1 MAQDLRHYEVA
12 IVRWCG
18 EFVCG
23 RITREF
29 FDYWHGRPEEDL
41 LAFMTAWEPGERD
54 PGVPPARSDGTTP
67 VEWYEFDDV
76 EHISNAVAN
85 NNFVRVTEVVPDEN
99 SGGFQAKPGGYEE
112 LFEISEIAGKMPE
125 GFLTCVRKIEIDQE
139 TDEPESPVI
148 VGKSLAKGVDTFAIC
163 SINGPFDI
171 RKLSISYISFDGDD
185 VVDGIAYDGNSLEI
199 DGYSSDGKGMMFYVG
214 DLRTSSAE
222 STAEIADGPAAAPPG
237 RLRLLAGSVWPS
249 ISTTLKAI
257 FSLFGFPVFL
267 LAMIGAA
274 KYLQLFNLIELKGL
288 ALRIIETQADILD
301 QIAEAAADYGV
312 KFPAVLADAAVMYLS
327 VGNTMARAEKDD
339 LVSVDN
345 DDLNHWELFKEWI
358 SKGRVDSLVL
368 SLPKIARDGFVRLFW
383 PLMVLYRLKTP
394 FVVTGPGPTGDTINS
409 SVPRRELVDFAQMVT
424 EAHGTWK
431 GQSIQDF
438 RQIFLWHVIL
448 VAGATALSAHAFR
461 LMG

>member
-1 MAQDLRHYEVA
+1 MTQLRYFEIS
-12 IVRWCG
+12 IVQWCG

-23 RITREF
+23 RVTREF
-29 FDYWHGRPEEDL
+29 FDYWKGRPEEDL
-41 LAFMTAWEPGERD
+41 AVFMTTWDQDERD
-54 PGVPPARSDGTTP
+54 AGVPPVRSDGSAP
-67 VEWYEFDDV
+67 GNWHELDDV
-76 EHISNAVAN
+76 EHISNAVTN
-85 NNFVRVTEVVPDEN
+85 NNIVRVIEVEPDGVD
-99 SGGFQAKPGGYEE
+99 GGFRQKPGGYQED
-112 LFEISEIAGKMPE
+112 FEIAAISGEMPE
-125 GFLTCVRKIEIDQE
+125 SFLKCVRSIEVDQD
-139 TDEPESPVI
+139 TDDPADPVI
-148 VGKSLAKGVDTFAIC
+148 VSKALAKGADTVARC
-163 SINGPFDI
+163 ETTGPFDI
-171 RKLSISYISFDGDD
+171 RKLSISYIAFDGDD
-185 VVDGIAYDGNSLEI
+185 VIDLLAYDGVILETE
-199 DGYSSDGKGMMFYVG
+199 SDYWHGKGMVSYLG
-214 DLRTSSAE
+214 DLQAWSMEDRD
-222 STAEIADGPAAAPPG
+222 TAPAARNVKAPG
-237 RLRLLAGSVWPS
+237 KLRLFAGTLWPS
-249 ISTTLKAI
+249 LRTALGAI

-301 QIAEAAADYGV
+301 QIAEASAAYGM
-312 KFPAVLADAAVMYLS
+312 KFPTVLADAAVMYLS
-327 VGNTMARAEKDD
+327 VGNTLARAEKND

-345 DDLNHWELFKEWI
+345 DDLNHWELFKEWVT
-358 SKGRVDSLVL
+358 KGRVDSLVL

-438 RQIFLWHVIL
+438 RQVFLWHVIL
-448 VAGATALSAHAFR
+448 VTGATALSAHAFR